1 MSAVMASL
9 RTSGGMSIML
19 WTVHPNIIRLMPS
32 ACGKWSNVIVLK
44 VPGLAALMPSGR
56 NILTPA
62 LIMHEDFFLS
72 LCRDMP
78 GYPLCPGGDI
88 GLALGSC
95 RSALGFL
102 KRILLP
108 EVALQE
114 YLEGLLQTACIFKL
128 HKSPCPAK
136 HFHRF
141 LIH

>member
-1 MSAVMASL
+1 MASL

-78 GYPLCPGGDI
+78 RYLLCASLPLARGFLCP
-88 GLALGSC
+88 
-95 RSALGFL
+95 ALGFL

-128 HKSPCPAK
+128 HKSPCTAK